1 MNIIKLLLILFI
13 NKNTNKINTNINYK
27 NNLKIISN
35 ENISENIFNTNTLAL
50 LFIMLPYIY
59 KNGENCNTDDDCPH
73 IMRCCKIGTD
83 NYCCTPNNYIKLEYA
98 YIKNYIKNN

>member
-1 MNIIKLLLILFI
+1 MNIVKLLLILFI
-13 NKNTNKINTNINYK
+13 NKKINTNINYK

-35 ENISENIFNTNTLAL
+35 ENLNMNYNIYDTIAL
-50 LFIMLPYIY
+50 LFVMLPYIY

-73 IMRCCKIGTD
+73 IMRCCKIGTY
-83 NYCCTPNNYIKLEYA
+83 NYCCTPNNYIKMEYA